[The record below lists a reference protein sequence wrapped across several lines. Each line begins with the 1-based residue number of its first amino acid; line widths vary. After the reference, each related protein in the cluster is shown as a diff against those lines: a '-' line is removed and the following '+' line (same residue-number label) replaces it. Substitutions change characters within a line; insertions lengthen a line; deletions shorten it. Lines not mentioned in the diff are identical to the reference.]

1 MLKAFKNGSE
11 SKKIE
16 LTQDQSKLQELENM
30 MYKYKR
36 WCDDC
41 PHNDYEE
48 SCGHRLEK
56 CEEKKAELVQKIK
69 ALRKELDDK
78 EVE

>member
-1 MLKAFKNGSE
+1 
-11 SKKIE
+11 
-16 LTQDQSKLQELENM
+16 